1 MIVSHSERWWDVMAQ
16 TVHKNECVQ
25 CFYISDGHP
34 DHIESL
40 SHSSISLVSALQ
52 LLPKVNGTVR
62 NVWPNVAP
70 RHQTNLTGEVGMYTL
85 IPPWPP

>member
-1 MIVSHSERWWDVMAQ
+1 MAQ

-70 RHQTNLTGEVGMYTL
+70 RHQTNLTGKVGMYTP
-85 IPPWPP
+85 IPLWPP